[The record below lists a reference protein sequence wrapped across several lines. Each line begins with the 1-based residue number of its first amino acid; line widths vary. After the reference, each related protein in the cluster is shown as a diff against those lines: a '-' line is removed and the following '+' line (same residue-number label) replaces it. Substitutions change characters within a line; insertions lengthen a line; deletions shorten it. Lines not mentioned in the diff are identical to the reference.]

1 MEHIAHVARQMQL
14 KIAKMF
20 WQRWF
25 EDQMEI
31 EIAESTSR
39 RIENQSGCERNNV
52 QLPEVFATHSTD
64 ACVDAAAAEEMRADW
79 VCSARSAR
87 HRHMPFTSVP
97 AQCQL
102 MPRALLRTVFDVS
115 LLENR
120 DMYTSND
127 YRQLTVPVSGHS
139 SRNSFVQNVLPR
151 VLMARTKQTLVEIM
165 TTGVVMTKGEVMT
178 VVLRK
183 DAAVNQPSR
192 WQGVLFRTFFRVSV
206 WPGRNRLLVEI
217 VTTGV
222 VMTKGEVMTVVLRKD
237 AAVNQPSR
245 RQGDDVEGH
254 RLQRNTFV
262 FFCQKENTQQINH
275 KRHLVM
281 QHHCRIDGMPATAA
295 DIAQARAWS
304 WRVPTGRGDQ
314 YKSKEFVEATA
325 SEDDDDMTPE
335 PTTPTRRK
343 SPSPT
348 RSKHTRH
355 ERSISPR

>member
-183 DAAVNQPSR
+183 Y
-192 WQGVLFRTFFRVSV
+192 
-206 WPGRNRLLVEI
+206 
-217 VTTGV
+217 
-222 VMTKGEVMTVVLRKD
+222 